1 MGRSNMSSLKITLIP
16 LAICLLL
23 SLNSQISGKPS
34 PKYFIIKTKEK
45 PKKNNDYTG
54 NVNNVGGKIG
64 GIGDGSWN
72 HGDYTIGVPILPK
85 LTKLPKFPKLP
96 KLPSLDYTLDVTNV
110 GGKIGGIGDGSVNSG
125 DYTGNVKN
133 VGGKI
138 GGIGDRSVNSGDY
151 MTIGTANNQGVITE
165 NNNHW
170 HGYWGKK

>member
-1 MGRSNMSSLKITLIP
+1 MGRNNMTSLKIILLP

-23 SLNSQISGKPS
+23 SLNSQVTGKPS
-34 PKYFIIKTKEK
+34 PKHFLIETKEK
-45 PKKNNDYTG
+45 IKKNNDYTG
-54 NVNNVGGKIG
+54 NV
-64 GIGDGSWN
+64 
-72 HGDYTIGVPILPK
+72 
-85 LTKLPKFPKLP
+85 
-96 KLPSLDYTLDVTNV
+96 TNK

-151 MTIGTANNQGVITE
+151 MNIGTANNAGSMTE

>member
-1 MGRSNMSSLKITLIP
+1 MGRSKMSSLKITLLP

-23 SLNSQISGKPS
+23 SLNSQVSGKPS
-34 PKYFIIKTKEK
+34 PKHFLIETKEK
-45 PKKNNDYTG
+45 AKKNN
-54 NVNNVGGKIG
+54 
-64 GIGDGSWN
+64 
-72 HGDYTIGVPILPK
+72 
-85 LTKLPKFPKLP
+85 
-96 KLPSLDYTLDVTNV
+96 DYTLDVTNV

-125 DYTGNVKN
+125 DYTGNVHN

>member
-72 HGDYTIGVPILPK
+72 HGDYTGHVTNIKGKIGGIGDG
-85 LTKLPKFPKLP
+85 
-96 KLPSLDYTLDVTNV
+96 SRNSGDYTGNVNNV
-110 GGKIGGIGDGSVNSG
+110 GGKIGGIGDGSW
-125 DYTGNVKN
+125 
-133 VGGKI
+133 
-138 GGIGDRSVNSGDY
+138 
-151 MTIGTANNQGVITE
+151 
-165 NNNHW
+165 NH
-170 HGYWGKK
+170 GRKK

>member
-1 MGRSNMSSLKITLIP
+1 MGRSNMASLKIILLP

-23 SLNSQISGKPS
+23 SLNSQVSGKPS
-34 PKYFIIKTKEK
+34 PKHFLIETKEK
-45 PKKNNDYTG
+45 AKKNN
-54 NVNNVGGKIG
+54 
-64 GIGDGSWN
+64 
-72 HGDYTIGVPILPK
+72 
-85 LTKLPKFPKLP
+85 
-96 KLPSLDYTLDVTNV
+96 DYTLDVTNV

-165 NNNHW
+165 NNSHY

>member
-1 MGRSNMSSLKITLIP
+1 MGRSNMSSLRITLLP

-34 PKYFIIKTKEK
+34 PKHFIINTKER
-45 PKKNNDYTG
+45 PKKNNDYTD
-54 NVNNVGGKIG
+54 NVTNVGGKIG

-72 HGDYTIGVPILPK
+72 HGDYTE
-85 LTKLPKFPKLP
+85 
-96 KLPSLDYTLDVTNV
+96 NV
-110 GGKIGGIGDGSVNSG
+110 HNIGGKIGGIGDGSWNHG

-138 GGIGDRSVNSGDY
+138 GGVGDGSWNSGDY
-151 MTIGTANNQGVITE
+151 MGIGVANNAGSITE